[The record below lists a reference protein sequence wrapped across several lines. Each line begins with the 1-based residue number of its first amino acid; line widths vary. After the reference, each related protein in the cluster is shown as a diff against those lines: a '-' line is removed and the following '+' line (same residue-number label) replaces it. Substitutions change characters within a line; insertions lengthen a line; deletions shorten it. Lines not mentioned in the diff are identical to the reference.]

1 MMAEIDELARAERLA
16 YHKSWRAANR
26 DKVRRQNE
34 KYWIKMAERKLLE
47 KQAVN
52 DDVTKN
58 ADDIIE

>member
-1 MMAEIDELARAERLA
+1 MAQIDELAKEARRD

-34 KYWIKMAERKLLE
+34 KYWIKLAERKLLE

-52 DDVTKN
+52 DDMTKN
-58 ADDIIE
+58 ADDIVE